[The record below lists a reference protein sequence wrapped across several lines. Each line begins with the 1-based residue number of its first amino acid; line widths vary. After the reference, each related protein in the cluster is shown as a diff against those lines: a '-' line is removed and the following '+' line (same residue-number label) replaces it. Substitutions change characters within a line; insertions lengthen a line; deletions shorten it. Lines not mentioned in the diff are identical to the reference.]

1 MEYYYTPSENV
12 FESENKLYLREFEF
26 KHLAKVLRK
35 KTGDI
40 VFITDGKKN
49 IYECIITE
57 IGKNEIVC
65 AIEKK
70 ETDLNEPEIKLTLCL
85 APLRNLTR
93 FEFAVEKAVELGVNT
108 IVPVITQFTISKN
121 EFSRNKQ
128 ERFEKIIIS
137 AMGQSQRC
145 YKPVFEKAVTLNELN
160 DLYRDEKN
168 KVVLYE
174 FSDDMEQY
182 EFEESSDK
190 VILLIGPEGGFSK
203 EDIQTLKNGNWQIK
217 SLGKRKLR
225 AETAAIAAVSQI
237 LLK

>member
-108 IVPVITQFTISKN
+108 IVPVITQFTISKKY
-121 EFSRNKQ
+121 F
-128 ERFEKIIIS
+128 
-137 AMGQSQRC
+137 
-145 YKPVFEKAVTLNELN
+145 
-160 DLYRDEKN
+160 DH
-168 KVVLYE
+168 
-174 FSDDMEQY
+174 
-182 EFEESSDK
+182 
-190 VILLIGPEGGFSK
+190 
-203 EDIQTLKNGNWQIK
+203 
-217 SLGKRKLR
+217 
-225 AETAAIAAVSQI
+225 
-237 LLK
+237 